1 MSVVKKTPIQKINK
15 EIDELG
21 RRIASLKKNKCDKQ
35 AKAPKKLKNKVKELE
50 KELEE
55 CKRGKKFWRKVDG
68 RWVRNDGKK
77 GIEPRRTGKLKL

>member
-21 RRIASLKKNKCDKQ
+21 RRIASLKKNKCDRQ

-77 GIEPRRTGKLKL
+77 GLDSRRKLKL